1 MSQLIL
7 DNLTKTFGPGQT
19 AVDHVSLN
27 VKKGEFIV
35 IVGPSGCG
43 KSTILRM
50 IAGLE
55 TVTSGRILLNGK
67 EITRVPPGKRQIAM
81 VFQSYALYPHMTVE
95 KNMGFSLK
103 MAGMPSLQV
112 KEKVMETAKTLELTA
127 LLKRKPGA
135 LSGGQRQRVAIG
147 RAIIR
152 DPQLFLFDE
161 PLSNLDAQLRGTM
174 RFALTK
180 LHKQLG
186 TTMIYVTHD
195 QTEAMTMADRIL
207 VLRNGTL
214 EQAGTPMDLFS
225 SPANRF
231 VAGFMGTPRMNFI
244 PAQLKRGQDE
254 TCQVRL
260 PWGPR
265 LHLPLVPQDD
275 VITGLSRSP
284 SLGIRPGDIETGK
297 GPDLLTVDVTEVLGS
312 RTLVHGTIG
321 GCSLVIEMRSELAPR
336 PGQTLPVRLP
346 ASKCHLFAEEGP
358 AFERTDQI
366 RDRQKVFNPEAVC
379 A

>member
-7 DNLTKTFGPGQT
+7 EHLTKTFGPGQT
-19 AVDHVSLN
+19 AVNTVNLCVN
-27 VKKGEFIV
+27 QGEFIV

-55 TVTSGRILLNGK
+55 SVSSGRILLNGK
-67 EITRVPPGKRQIAM
+67 EITKVAPGKRQIAM

-103 MAGMPSLQV
+103 MGGMAASQV
-112 KEKVMETAKTLELTA
+112 KQKVRETAQTLQLTS

-152 DPQLFLFDE
+152 DPALFLFDE
-161 PLSNLDAQLRGTM
+161 PLSNLDAELRGTM
-174 RFALTK
+174 RLALTK

-207 VLRNGTL
+207 VLRNGAL
-214 EQAGTPMDLFS
+214 EQVGTPMDLFTA
-225 SPANRF
+225 PANQF
-231 VAGFMGTPRMNFI
+231 VAGFMGTPRMNFVPVELQQI
-244 PAQLKRGQDE
+244 GDRTTE
-254 TCQVRL
+254 VRL

-265 LHLPLVPQDD
+265 LHLPRVPAGAGTA
-275 VITGLSRSP
+275 VSGGLP
-284 SLGIRPGDIETGK
+284 TAVLGIRPGDVKTGK

-321 GCSLVIEMRSELAPR
+321 GCPLVLELNSELAPR
-336 PGQTLPVRLP
+336 PGETLPIRLP
-346 ASKCHLFAEEGP
+346 ESKCHLFAGNGT
-358 AFERTDQI
+358 AFENPHNLVT
-366 RDRQKVFNPEAVC
+366 PEAAC